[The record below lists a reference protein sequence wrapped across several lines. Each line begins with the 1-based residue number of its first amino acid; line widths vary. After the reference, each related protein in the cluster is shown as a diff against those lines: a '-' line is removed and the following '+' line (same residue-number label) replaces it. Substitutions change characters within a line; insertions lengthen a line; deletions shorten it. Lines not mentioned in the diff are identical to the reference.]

1 MKKSILIIVW
11 CCISLF
17 FWQCNKETVIDK
29 VEEQPGNIIHYGS
42 GEPSVERGNIGDYYF
57 DISNSD
63 LYGAKTERGWGYP
76 IHLKG
81 ERGEQGDTGAKGE
94 QGDRGEQGDKGDK
107 GEKGIAGDKGEKGE
121 KGAVGDKGA
130 TGERGE
136 WGDKGSQGE
145 KGDRGDKSTH
155 GIKGEAGAPA
165 TRIHLGVGA
174 PDSSIGNE
182 GDWYIDSE
190 NRRIYG
196 PKKENGWKAYI
207 YDEQYENSYNM
218 YEDYILNKNKD
229 VLIRWL
235 NKMTTHIDMNAIPN
249 LKNVKIIKKEA
260 FQGCKNLQSIIIS
273 DKVITIDDV
282 IEVRKDEHYN
292 LISGV
297 FNGCTSLRSVTIPN
311 SVTSIG
317 GHAFENCSTLKSIV
331 IPNNVTSI
339 EEATFKGCSA
349 LTSVTIPNGV
359 KKIGD
364 STFSECKSLPA
375 ITIPKSVTY
384 IERFAFYKNKSL
396 RTVIMESAIPPEYSY
411 YIFVEPNESG
421 SSDIKPF
428 KPLPVKVYVPAG
440 SVEIYKKNY
449 EWGKYDIYAK

>member
-1 MKKSILIIVW
+1 MKRSILIILW

-42 GEPSVERGNIGDYYF
+42 GEPSAERGNIGDYYF
-57 DISNSD
+57 DISNSY

-81 ERGEQGDTGAKGE
+81 ERGERGDTGPKGE
-94 QGDRGEQGDKGDK
+94 QGDRGEQGDKGAKGDK

-136 WGDKGSQGE
+136 WGYNGLQGE
-145 KGDRGDKSTH
+145 KGDRGDKSTY

-207 YDEQYENSYNM
+207 YDEQYEDSYDV
-218 YEDYILNKNKD
+218 YEDYVLNKNKD
-229 VLIRWL
+229 VLIKWL
-235 NKMTTHIDMNAIPN
+235 NERTTHIDMNAIPN
-249 LKNVKIIKKEA
+249 LKNVKIIKGEA

-273 DKVITIDDV
+273 DKVITIDDAIKV
-282 IEVRKDEHYN
+282 TYDKDSSLHA
-292 LISGV
+292 GV
-297 FNGCTSLRSVTIPN
+297 FDDCTSLSSVTIPN

-317 GHAFENCSTLKSIV
+317 SYAFNRCTSLSSI
-331 IPNNVTSI
+331 
-339 EEATFKGCSA
+339 
-349 LTSVTIPNGV
+349 TIPNSV
-359 KKIGD
+359 KNIGK
-364 STFSECKSLPA
+364 FAFRRCKYLSS
-375 ITIPKSVTY
+375 ITISNSTW
-384 IERFAFYKNKSL
+384 
-396 RTVIMESAIPPEYSY
+396 
-411 YIFVEPNESG
+411 YIF
-421 SSDIKPF
+421 
-428 KPLPVKVYVPAG
+428 
-440 SVEIYKKNY
+440 
-449 EWGKYDIYAK
+449 